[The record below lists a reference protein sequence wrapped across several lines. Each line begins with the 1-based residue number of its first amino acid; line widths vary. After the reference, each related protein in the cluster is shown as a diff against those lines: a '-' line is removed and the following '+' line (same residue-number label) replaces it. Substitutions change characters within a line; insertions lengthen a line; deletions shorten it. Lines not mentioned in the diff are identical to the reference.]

1 METLKEKIDSILN
14 QFIWEEMTLKKAKV
28 IRKQLAWLK
37 REKVNEFRAIRNWLK
52 ELVYPEIMKIKE
64 YIKNNTKKRK
74 PREPMPENVMQ
85 EIEAPVIEQPT
96 EQVIEPTVE

>member
-1 METLKEKIDSILN
+1 
-14 QFIWEEMTLKKAKV
+14 
-28 IRKQLAWLK
+28 
-37 REKVNEFRAIRNWLK
+37 
-52 ELVYPEIMKIKE
+52 MKIKE